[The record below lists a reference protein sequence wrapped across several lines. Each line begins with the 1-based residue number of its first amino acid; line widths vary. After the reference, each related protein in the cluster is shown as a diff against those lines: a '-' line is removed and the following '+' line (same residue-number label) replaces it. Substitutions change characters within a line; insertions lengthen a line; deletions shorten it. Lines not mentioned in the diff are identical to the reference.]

1 MTESQGQGKYGQSQ
15 GKGKGK
21 NILPPPPPPPIN
33 SKYEKMI
40 KMGIPKDAVLQKMR
54 LENNPKKI
62 NPQDLQNVTL
72 KKTVIK
78 EKEKTDDMPY
88 LAELL
93 KRIKIFSNV

>member
-1 MTESQGQGKYGQSQ
+1 
-15 GKGKGK
+15 
-21 NILPPPPPPPIN
+21 
-33 SKYEKMI
+33 MI
-40 KMGIPKDAVLQKMR
+40 KRGIPKDAVLQKMR

-78 EKEKTDDMPY
+78 EKEKIDDMPY

-93 KRIKIFSNV
+93 KRIKLFSNV